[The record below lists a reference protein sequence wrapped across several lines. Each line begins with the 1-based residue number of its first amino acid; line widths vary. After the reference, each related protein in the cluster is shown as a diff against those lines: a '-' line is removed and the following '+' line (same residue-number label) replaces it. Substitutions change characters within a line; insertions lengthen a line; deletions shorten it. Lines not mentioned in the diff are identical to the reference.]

1 MDSSFIKHLSG
12 FVTERRMDLFKQI
25 LNERTRYITVVLE
38 DIYQPHN
45 ASAVLR
51 TCDVFG
57 IQDVHIIE
65 NKNKYAINP
74 DVTLGSDKWLSITNY
89 NNTGDNTQV
98 ALYNLKSNGYRI
110 IAASPHD
117 TSVSLKNLDLKKGKV
132 AFVFGTELQGLSEQA
147 LKNADEF
154 VHIPMFGFTESLNI
168 SVSAA
173 IILNRLSGLLREL
186 HIDWKLSSEEKELI
200 LKNWLMNS
208 INKSELIEKK
218 YYKIHPP
225 GNR

>member
-12 FVTERRMDLFKQI
+12 FVTERRINLFKQI

-51 TCDVFG
+51 SCDVFG

-65 NKNKYAINP
+65 NNNKYTINP
-74 DVTLGSDKWLSITNY
+74 DVTLGSDKWLSITKYSNA
-89 NNTGDNTQV
+89 GDNTQV
-98 ALYNLKSNGYRI
+98 ALNNLKSNGYRI
-110 IAASPHD
+110 IAASPQD
-117 TSVSLKNLDLKKGKV
+117 TSVILQNFDLNKGKV
-132 AFVFGTELQGLSEQA
+132 ALVFGTELHGLSEQA
-147 LKNADEF
+147 LKNSDEF
-154 VHIPMFGFTESLNI
+154 VHIPMVGFTESLNI

-173 IILNRLSGLLREL
+173 IFLNRFSGLLREL
-186 HIDWKLSSEEKELI
+186 HIDWKLSGEEKELI

-218 YYKIHPP
+218 YYKTHPA
-225 GNR
+225 GRQ

>member
-12 FVTERRMDLFKQI
+12 FITERRIDLFKQI

-65 NKNKYAINP
+65 NKNKYTINP
-74 DVTLGSDKWLSITNY
+74 DVTLGSDKWLSITKY
-89 NNTGDNTQV
+89 NNAGDNTQV
-98 ALYNLKSNGYRI
+98 ALNNLKLNGYRI
-110 IAASPHD
+110 IGASPHD
-117 TSVSLKNLDLKKGKV
+117 TSVSLQNFDLNKGKV
-132 AFVFGTELQGLSEQA
+132 ALVFGTELQGLSEQA
-147 LKNADEF
+147 LKNSDEF
-154 VHIPMFGFTESLNI
+154 VHISMVGFTESLNI

-173 IILNRLSGLLREL
+173 IFLNRFSGLLREL
-186 HIDWKLSSEEKELI
+186 PIDWKLSGEEKELI

-218 YYKIHPP
+218 YYKTHPA
-225 GNR
+225 GS

>member
-1 MDSSFIKHLSG
+1 MDNSFTKHLSG
-12 FVTERRMDLFKQI
+12 FVTERRIDLFKQI

-51 TCDVFG
+51 SCDVFG

-65 NKNKYAINP
+65 NKNKYTINP
-74 DVTLGSDKWLSITNY
+74 DVTLGSDKWLSITKY
-89 NNTGDNTQV
+89 NNAGDNTQV
-98 ALYNLKSNGYRI
+98 ALNNLKSNGYRI

-117 TSVSLKNLDLKKGKV
+117 TSVSLQNLDLNKGKV
-132 AFVFGTELQGLSEQA
+132 ALVFGTELQGLSEQA
-147 LKNADEF
+147 FKNSDEF
-154 VHIPMFGFTESLNI
+154 VHIPMVGFTESLNI

-173 IILNRLSGLLREL
+173 IFLNKFSGLLRKL
-186 HIDWKLSSEEKELI
+186 HIDWKLSVEEKELI

-218 YYKIHPP
+218 YYKTHST
-225 GNR
+225 GSQ